1 MIKEANIDELALL
14 LAISNSRA
22 GGGGG
27 SVTESQV
34 KGVVEEYL
42 AKHTATTDAAGVI
55 KIGSGIKVDEDGVAS
70 IDEVMLTDMVADLL
84 EQLTVEITDDEINS
98 LWGNG

>member
-22 GGGGG
+22 GGGGA
-27 SVTESQV
+27 VPESQV
-34 KGVVEEYL
+34 KSVVEEYL
-42 AKHTATTDAAGVI
+42 EKHTATTDTAGVI
-55 KIGSGIKVDEDGVAS
+55 KIGSGIKVDENGVAS
-70 IDEVMLTDMVADLL
+70 LDSDVVVEMVSDILSA
-84 EQLTVEITDDEINS
+84 QTVEITDDDVNS

>member
-22 GGGGG
+22 GGGG

-42 AKHTATTDAAGVI
+42 AKHTATEDAAGVI
-55 KIGSGIKVDEDGVAS
+55 KIGSGIKVDEEGVAS
-70 IDEVMLTDMVADLL
+70 IDEEMLTSMVADLL

>member
-22 GGGGG
+22 GGGGT
-27 SVTESQV
+27 VPESQI
-34 KGVVEEYL
+34 KSVVETYL
-42 AKHTATTDAAGVI
+42 ATHTATTDTAGVV
-55 KIGSGIKVDEDGVAS
+55 KIGNGIKVDENGVAS
-70 IDEVMLTDMVADLL
+70 IDSDAMVQMVSDILSA
-84 EQLTVEITDDEINS
+84 QAVEITDDEINS